1 MESREL
7 INNHISAHPGTGGAK
22 AFLRVI
28 SACEELH
35 GIDRHFDKKNL
46 AIAMQAILE
55 SMAGC
60 DEYRYQQLKD
70 TLISR
75 VINNI

>member
-7 INNHISAHPGTGGAK
+7 ISNHIKAHQGTGGAK
-22 AFLRVI
+22 AFLRVL
-28 SACEELH
+28 SACEGLH
-35 GIDRHFDKKNL
+35 GIDRQFDKKNL
-46 AIAMQAILE
+46 GIAIQAILE

-60 DEYRYQQLKD
+60 DECRYQELKD

-75 VINNI
+75 VINNY